1 MNPSSLKN
9 FAWITMEA
17 AERHSCLGMLISL
30 HSREVGINLEFYVQK
45 VLDGYNNLPL
55 ANTQATKNLFE
66 EGAKQVMLAEAE
78 KKKFHT
84 MVAHLL
90 YL

>member
-1 MNPSSLKN
+1 
-9 FAWITMEA
+9 MEA
-17 AERHSCLGMLISL
+17 AERHSYLGMLISL
-30 HSREVGINLEFYVQK
+30 RPREVGINMEFYVQK